1 MDLILRHAHV
11 IDPSQE
17 IDRVLDVGVAGNK
30 IAAVAESLA
39 AQPGCRELDLRGKY
53 LCPGLVDLHG
63 HWYEGSAWGIDPDI
77 CLNHGVTTA
86 VDAGTCGFVNFV
98 EFRRNRIETA
108 AVQVLAFVN
117 ICANGIPTA
126 LVGELEDIRYARPRE
141 TAAMIAAN
149 PAITVGVKLREGTM
163 TGNHGAEALTLA
175 LEAAE
180 SVRLPLMVHVSQGAD
195 TPAILRKLRA
205 GDILTHCF
213 QGRGDGLVEGGQM
226 IPEAL
231 EARKNGIRFDVGHGY
246 GSFRWETAKRSFEHF
261 FFPDTIS
268 TDLHRYSVA
277 RFAMDM
283 PTTMSKF
290 LHLGM
295 TLRDV
300 VLKTTWA
307 PAQAIGR
314 QAELGTLRAG
324 TVADLFVFDIEEG
337 EFPLED
343 THLQMENA
351 ERRIRPRFTVKSGK
365 VVECGSQQVA
375 LRPLYLCD
383 EEIFQLIE
391 RSDG

>member
-17 IDRVLDVGVAGNK
+17 IGRILYVCSGGSK
-30 IAAVAESLA
+30 IAAVGESLA
-39 AQPGCRELDLRGKY
+39 ATAGCRELDLRGKY

-63 HWYEGSAWGIDPDI
+63 HWYEGSAWGIDPNI

-86 VDAGTCGFVNFV
+86 VDAGTCGFVNFG

-126 LVGELEDIRYARPRE
+126 LVGELEDLRYARPRE
-141 TAAMIAAN
+141 TAAMIEAN

-163 TGNHGAEALTLA
+163 TGTHGKEALTLA
-175 LEAAE
+175 LEAAD

-195 TPAILRKLRA
+195 TPAILRRLRA

-213 QGRGDGLVEGGQM
+213 QGRGDGLLEAGEM

-231 EARKNGIRFDVGHGY
+231 EARKNGVQFDVGHGY
-246 GSFRWETAKRSFEHF
+246 GSFRWETAKRAFEHF

-295 TLRDV
+295 ALRDV

-314 QAELGTLRAG
+314 HDELGTLRIG
-324 TVADLFVFDIEEG
+324 SVADLFVFDVEEG
-337 EFPLED
+337 EFALED
-343 THLQMENA
+343 THLQVEKA
-351 ERRIRPRFTVKSGK
+351 GRRIRPQLTVKSGK
-365 VVECGSQQVA
+365 VVECGSQQVC

-383 EEIFQLIE
+383 QEIFQLIE
-391 RSDG
+391 RNDG